1 MNLSEFDLIDSY
13 FKRST
18 IVQNSGVALGIGD
31 DCAILDIPD
40 GYQLAVSTDS
50 LVCGVHFF
58 EDVDPYLLGYKA
70 LAVNLSDLAAMGALP
85 KWVSLAITLP
95 NGVIVNNNPNWLAE
109 FTRGF
114 FALADKF
121 NVVLVGGDTT
131 KGPLSITVSVKG
143 IVPRGLALQRNKAQI
158 GDLICVSSDIGDG
171 ALGLAVKLNEL
182 TVTNPQYF
190 VDALELTEP
199 RVELGILL
207 RGLGSSCI
215 DISDG
220 LTQDLTHILKASHCC
235 AKIAIE
241 SIPLSKMIQ
250 EEVKVGKLSYDA
262 AVQYALTGGDD
273 YELLF
278 TISENNLRV
287 LKQILAQQKQPMPSI
302 SEIGRTSSQQS
313 ELIAFF
319 KEKQVVTYSTGGW
332 DHFKQG

>member
-1 MNLSEFDLIDSY
+1 MNFSEFALIDSY

-18 IVQNSGVALGIGD
+18 IVQNSGVDLGIGD
-31 DCAILDIPD
+31 DCALLDIPE

-58 EDVDPYLLGYKA
+58 EDVDPYRLGYKA

-95 NGVIVNNNPNWLAE
+95 NGTTLNNDPNWLSE

-121 NVVLVGGDTT
+121 DVVLVGGDTT

-143 IVPRGLALQRNKAQI
+143 IVPRGLALQRDKAQL
-158 GDLICVSSDIGDG
+158 GDLICVSNNIGDG

-182 TVTNPQYF
+182 TVTEPQYF

-199 RVELGILL
+199 RVDLGILL
-207 RGLGSSCI
+207 RGLASSCI

-220 LTQDLTHILKASHCC
+220 LTQDLNHILKASHCS

-241 SIPLSKMIQ
+241 SLPLSKMMQ
-250 EEVKVGKLSYDA
+250 EEVNLGNFSDDT

-278 TISENNLRV
+278 TISENNLKLLQLRMGE
-287 LKQILAQQKQPMPSI
+287 KTPRIPSI
-302 SEIGRTSSQQS
+302 SVIGSTILEQPA
-313 ELIAFF
+313 LIAFF
-319 KEKQVVTYSTGGW
+319 KENKAVTYSTEGW
-332 DHFKQG
+332 DHFK